1 MALYTQD
8 SKQRLREAIDMVDLV
23 NSHTDLRRAG
33 VSNYVG
39 LCPFHEERTP
49 SFSVDPLQ
57 KVYYCFG
64 CQAAGD
70 VFAFVMELEG
80 LDFPATLEMLADRYG
95 VQLELER
102 EDPAA
107 RNRRQQRERL
117 YALLERVTTFYERSL
132 WDSKEATTAREY
144 LAGRG
149 IESQVLRD
157 FRVGY
162 APSAGNKVVQA
173 AKAAGYTQNELF
185 ATGLAATSRTG
196 GRVND
201 RFRERIIFP
210 LADLRGRII
219 GFGARAIR
227 SDLLPKYLNTSEG
240 ELYHKGR
247 QLFGVDR
254 ARSPAAKTGTVILAE
269 GYLDVLALH
278 QSGFMNSVGSM
289 GTALTPNQIG
299 ELARLAPVLLLALDA
314 DNAGKEGMLRAA
326 KVAEKRKLELRVI
339 PLEAGNDPA
348 DLLQKSGKAAI
359 EKLINNS
366 QALIQFQV
374 ERILET
380 ESLDS
385 VEGRDRALVRLK
397 PVLGSE
403 SPSAMREELLRIV
416 AGKLEISEQLV
427 NTLVQQTGETEFSSN
442 ETRSNH
448 VEIRPLTKRALT
460 ERTFLALC
468 IALPAQGQ
476 KALAAM
482 DRSEHF
488 TEDLTRKAANYLCEH
503 LNDPIGGL
511 TDETSDIKSLIA
523 ELTVRSKQ
531 VTATPAGLEV
541 EALQLRKAR
550 LDRKLAAARINDNQA
565 IDCLATQRL
574 DLQSKIDRALE
585 RALAS

>member
-1 MALYTQD
+1 
-8 SKQRLREAIDMVDLV
+8 
-23 NSHTDLRRAG
+23 
-33 VSNYVG
+33 
-39 LCPFHEERTP
+39 
-49 SFSVDPLQ
+49 
-57 KVYYCFG
+57 
-64 CQAAGD
+64 
-70 VFAFVMELEG
+70 
-80 LDFPATLEMLADRYG
+80 
-95 VQLELER
+95 
-102 EDPAA
+102 
-107 RNRRQQRERL
+107 
-117 YALLERVTTFYERSL
+117 
-132 WDSKEATTAREY
+132 
-144 LAGRG
+144 
-149 IESQVLRD
+149 
-157 FRVGY
+157 
-162 APSAGNKVVQA
+162 
-173 AKAAGYTQNELF
+173 
-185 ATGLAATSRTG
+185 
-196 GRVND
+196 
-201 RFRERIIFP
+201 
-210 LADLRGRII
+210 
-219 GFGARAIR
+219 
-227 SDLLPKYLNTSEG
+227 
-240 ELYHKGR
+240 
-247 QLFGVDR
+247 
-254 ARSPAAKTGTVILAE
+254 
-269 GYLDVLALH
+269 LDV
-278 QSGFMNSVGSM
+278 
-289 GTALTPNQIG
+289 
-299 ELARLAPVLLLALDA
+299 